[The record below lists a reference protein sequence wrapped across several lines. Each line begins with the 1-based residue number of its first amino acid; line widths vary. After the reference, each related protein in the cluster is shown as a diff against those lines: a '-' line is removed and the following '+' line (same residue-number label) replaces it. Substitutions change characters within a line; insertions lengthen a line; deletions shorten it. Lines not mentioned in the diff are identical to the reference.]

1 MTQQCYVMV
10 PQLSMKFVRYIQQC
24 LGNDYTLGQ
33 YSREKDKDTQEW
45 ELE

>member
-1 MTQQCYVMV
+1 VLCYGTVI
-10 PQLSMKFVRYIQQC
+10 KYKVRSVHSTVSGKR
-24 LGNDYTLGQ
+24 LYTLGQ